1 MHVTAMINYSST
13 NSRALSFHNIT
24 DATLG
29 AQLNLGTI
37 VQGRP
42 LLRTAYNLKLT
53 YQFQPHFHPY
63 VLQLARK
70 LSDTDSVAQMLAMN
84 VQYQTNPVD
93 GSIKTIP
100 GSTRV
105 VLSSVPGGAQLLDSN
120 QNLAPIGAPLN
131 LADVSAL
138 AVVVPAGTTLVST
151 DGSSSTLSATAQ
163 VSLTLPI
170 SIPNSITSGVQINLP
185 AGTSVTPAGSSTAA
199 ALPSAESFILPDQ
212 TLVTLPG
219 AVTATS
225 SGGSTISLPAG
236 SQVLLRT
243 GLPLPQLYQDIFST
257 VYNPS
262 QYVRGPF
269 PVKDLDFTTSGAY
282 SIYNWE
288 LFFHA
293 PLLIAIH
300 LSQNQQFQDA
310 QNWFHSIFDP
320 TDDSDGPTPARF
332 WKVRPFQ
339 STDAQLIEQILVNLS
354 TGENPQ
360 LQQDTINSIQAWTQ
374 APFQPFVVA
383 QYRPTAYMLKTV
395 MAYLDNLIAW
405 GDSLFRQYTI
415 ETINEATQLY
425 VLAANILGSKPQ
437 VVPVKE
443 SNAPQ
448 TYASIRSNLNS
459 FSDALVDMEV
469 DIPFDTAPNPAAA
482 ADPTAPNSIASI
494 GQTLFF
500 CVPQND
506 TLLGYWNTVADRLF
520 KIHNSLNIQGI
531 FQKLPLFDPPIDP
544 ALLVRAA
551 AEGLDVNAIVNG
563 LNQPLPLVRFQ
574 LLISKASEICQ
585 EVKSLGGSLE
595 SAFEKGDNEAL
606 SVLRA
611 QHESTLLNLA
621 ESVKYAQWQDAIKAR
636 QALEQ
641 SLANAS
647 QRYTYYQQLLG
658 ASADQITIPSI
669 DPTDTGGLQ
678 NLNFSQSDSA
688 GEPQMNVQDIR
699 VDIAQ
704 NGPSLDDG
712 EIKTLSS
719 YEVEELDK
727 LGSARDAQITANVV
741 EALSSGLSLIPE
753 ESAHAQP
760 MGVGV
765 TVSFG
770 GHNLR
775 FNLAGLAGA
784 ARAFADEYSYT
795 ANNNAKLG
803 AYSRRE
809 QEWIFQSNSAV
820 GELNQIFK
828 QLRGAQIREAMAQ
841 NEYKNHQ
848 TQMQQAKDIENFLEG
863 TQLPVGDQGQYQKAS
878 TVGFYLWMKGAVQ
891 GLYSN
896 AFQLAF
902 SVAKKAE
909 QAFQQELGKPDL
921 SYIQSNYLDGM
932 EGGLLAGE
940 KLLFDV
946 KRMEMDYHDLNV
958 REYEMTKHV
967 SLLQVA
973 PLALVQLRATG
984 SCLVSLP
991 EELFDLDGPGLYFRR
1006 IKSVAVTI
1014 PCVTGPYTGVNC
1026 TLSLQNSFI
1035 RGSSQISGSGYA
1047 DRKNLSANYGTIQA
1061 VVTSSGQGD
1070 SGLFETNLRD
1080 ERYLPFEYSGVISQ
1094 WQLQLP
1100 ANPMNGE
1107 PCQFDFDT
1115 ITDVILHVRYTAR
1128 EGGETLRSA
1137 AVANLQKQIANAQ
1150 TVGSVRLF
1158 SIRHEFPG
1166 EWAKFRS
1173 ITIGG
1178 TTVTAGLSLNL
1189 LPQHYPFW
1197 AQPLL
1202 GPSSIKQI
1210 QFLGEMTDG
1219 TSSGH
1224 IYANTAGT
1232 GAADSLA
1239 ANPAYGN
1246 LLVGTLKNA
1255 IAPWPPPPTG
1265 SINLYFDHNLM
1276 KDLWLAITWGKGT

>member
-1 MHVTAMINYSST
+1 MINYSST

-84 VQYQTNPVD
+84 VQYQTNPAD
-93 GSIKTIP
+93 GSIKTVP

-105 VLSSVPGGAQLLDSN
+105 VLSNVPDGAQLLDSN
-120 QNLAPIGAPLN
+120 QNPVPIGAPLN
-131 LADVSAL
+131 LADISPL
-138 AVVVPAGTTLVST
+138 AVVVPAGTTLVGA

-163 VSLTLPI
+163 ISLTLPI
-170 SIPNSITSGVQINLP
+170 AIPNSIGSGVQITLP
-185 AGTSVTPAGSSTAA
+185 AGTSVTPSGSNGATALASTA
-199 ALPSAESFILPDQ
+199 SFIIPDQ

-225 SGGSTISLPAG
+225 SDGSPVSLPAG

-243 GLPLPQLYQDIFST
+243 GLPLPQLYEQIFNTS
-257 VYNPS
+257 YGPS

-320 TDDSDGPTPARF
+320 TDDSDGPSPARF

-339 STDAQLIEQILVNLS
+339 STDAQVIEQILVNLS

-415 ETINEATQLY
+415 ETINEATQFY

-437 VVPVKE
+437 IVPVKE

-448 TYASIRSNLNS
+448 TYASIRSNLNT

-506 TLLGYWNTVADRLF
+506 TLLAYWDTVADRLF
-520 KIHNSLNIQGI
+520 KIHNSLNIQGV

-574 LLISKASEICQ
+574 LLIFKATEICQ
-585 EVKSLGGSLE
+585 EVKSLGASVQ

-606 SVLRA
+606 SLLRS
-611 QHESTLLNLA
+611 QHESALLNLA

-641 SLANAS
+641 SLANAG
-647 QRYTYYQQLLG
+647 QRYTYYQKLLG
-658 ASADQITIPSI
+658 MSPAQITIPSI
-669 DPTDTGGLQ
+669 SPIDTGGLQ
-678 NLNFSQSDSA
+678 SLSFSQSDPSS
-688 GEPQMNVQDIR
+688 EPEMDVQDIT

-704 NGPSLDDG
+704 NAPSLGDG
-712 EIKTLSS
+712 EIKTLTSG
-719 YEVEELDK
+719 ETEELSK
-727 LGSARDAQITANVV
+727 LASANSDRATASTYDHIG
-741 EALSSGLSLIPE
+741 AGLAILPTVGGKF
-753 ESAHAQP
+753 QP
-760 MGVGV
+760 MGTGGDI
-765 TVSFG
+765 SFG
-770 GHNLR
+770 GS
-775 FNLAGLAGA
+775 NLAASMSLFSGFYRSDAE
-784 ARAFADEYSYT
+784 FETYE
-795 ANNNAKLG
+795 ANNAGKL
-803 AYSRRE
+803 ASYSRRE
-809 QEWIFQSNSAV
+809 QEWIFQSNLAA
-820 GELNQIFK
+820 GELSQIFK
-828 QLRGAQIREAMAQ
+828 QLRGAQIREAIAQ

-863 TQLPVGDQGQYQKAS
+863 TQLPVGDQGEYQKAS

-958 REYEMTKHV
+958 REYELTKHV

-984 SCLVSLP
+984 SCLVSIP
-991 EELFDLDGPGLYFRR
+991 EALFDLDGPGHYFRR

-1035 RGSSQISGSGYA
+1035 RTSSQISGSGYA
-1047 DRKNLSANYGTIQA
+1047 DRKNFNANYGTIQA
-1061 VVTSSGQGD
+1061 MVTSSGQAD
-1070 SGLFETNLRD
+1070 SGLFETNLQD

-1094 WQLQLP
+1094 WQLALP

-1115 ITDVILHVRYTAR
+1115 ITDVILHIRYTAR
-1128 EGGETLRSA
+1128 AGGEILRSA
-1137 AVANLQKQIANAQ
+1137 AVANLQQQIANAQ

-1173 ITIGG
+1173 ATIGG

-1219 TSSGH
+1219 TTSAH
-1224 IYANTAGT
+1224 MYANTAGT
-1232 GAADSLA
+1232 GGSDSLA

>member
-1 MHVTAMINYSST
+1 MINYSST
-13 NSRALSFHNIT
+13 NSRALSFHNIS

-29 AQLNLGTI
+29 TQLNLGTI

-42 LLRTAYNLKLT
+42 LLRTAYSLKLT

-63 VLQLARK
+63 VLQLATK

-93 GSIKTIP
+93 GSIETIP

-105 VLSSVPGGAQLLDSN
+105 VLSNVPGGAQLLDSD
-120 QNLAPIGAPLN
+120 QNPVPIGAPLN
-131 LADVSAL
+131 LADISPL
-138 AVVVPAGTTLVST
+138 AVVVPAGTTLVGA
-151 DGSSSTLSATAQ
+151 DGSRSTLSATAQ

-170 SIPNSITSGVQINLP
+170 SIPNSITSGVQITLP
-185 AGTSVTPAGSSTAA
+185 AGTSVTPAGSNSATPLTSTA
-199 ALPSAESFILPDQ
+199 SFIIPDQ
-212 TLVTLPG
+212 TLVTLPS
-219 AVTATS
+219 AVTAAGSDS
-225 SGGSTISLPAG
+225 SPVALPAG
-236 SQVLLRT
+236 SQILLRT
-243 GLPLPQLYQDIFST
+243 GLPLPQLYEQIFNT
-257 VYNPS
+257 GYGPS
-262 QYVRGPF
+262 QNVRGPF
-269 PVKDLDFTTSGAY
+269 PVKDLDFTTGGAY

-320 TDDSDGPTPARF
+320 TDGSDGPTPARF

-425 VLAANILGSKPQ
+425 VLAAFILGSKPQ

-448 TYASIRSNLNS
+448 TYASIRSNLNT

-506 TLLGYWNTVADRLF
+506 TLLGYWNMVADRLF
-520 KIHNSLNIQGI
+520 KIHNSLNIQGV

-574 LLISKASEICQ
+574 LLIFKAAEICQ
-585 EVKSLGGSLE
+585 EVKSLGASVQ

-606 SVLRA
+606 SLLRS

-621 ESVKYAQWQDAIKAR
+621 ESVKYAQWQDAIKTR

-641 SLANAS
+641 SLANTS

-658 ASADQITIPSI
+658 TGADQITIPSI
-669 DPTDTGGLQ
+669 SPIDTGGLQ
-678 NLNFSQSDSA
+678 NLNFSQSDPSS
-688 GEPQMNVQDIR
+688 EPEMNVQGIT

-704 NGPSLDDG
+704 NAPSLGDG
-712 EIKTLSS
+712 EIKTLTSG
-719 YEVEELDK
+719 ETEELSK
-727 LGSARDAQITANVV
+727 LASANSDRARASTYDHIGA
-741 EALSSGLSLIPE
+741 GLAILPTVGGKF
-753 ESAHAQP
+753 QP
-760 MGVGV
+760 MGTGGDI
-765 TVSFG
+765 SFG
-770 GHNLR
+770 GS
-775 FNLAGLAGA
+775 NLAASMSLFSSFYKSDAE
-784 ARAFADEYSYT
+784 FETYE
-795 ANNNAKLG
+795 ANNAGKL
-803 AYSRRE
+803 ASYSRRE
-809 QEWIFQSNSAV
+809 QEWIFQSNLAA

-828 QLRGAQIREAMAQ
+828 QLRGAQIREAIAQ

-863 TQLPVGDQGQYQKAS
+863 TQLPVGDQGEYQKAS
-878 TVGFYLWMKGAVQ
+878 TVGFYLWTKGAVQ
-891 GLYSN
+891 GLYSD

-958 REYEMTKHV
+958 REYELTKHV

-984 SCLVSLP
+984 SCLVSIP
-991 EELFDLDGPGLYFRR
+991 EASFDLDGPGHYFRR

-1014 PCVTGPYTGVNC
+1014 PCVTGPYTGANC

-1035 RGSSQISGSGYA
+1035 RTSSQISGSGYA
-1047 DRKNLSANYGTIQA
+1047 DRKNFNANYGTIQA
-1061 VVTSSGQGD
+1061 IVTSSGQAD

-1094 WQLQLP
+1094 WQLELP

-1128 EGGETLRSA
+1128 EGGEILRSA
-1137 AVANLQKQIANAQ
+1137 AVANLQQQIANAQ

-1173 ITIGG
+1173 VTIGG

-1224 IYANTAGT
+1224 IYANAAGT
-1232 GAADSLA
+1232 GASDSLA
-1239 ANPAYGN
+1239 ANPVYGN

>member
-1 MHVTAMINYSST
+1 MINYSST

-84 VQYQTNPVD
+84 VQYQTNPAD
-93 GSIKTIP
+93 GSIKTVP

-105 VLSSVPGGAQLLDSN
+105 VLSNVPDGAQLLDSN
-120 QNLAPIGAPLN
+120 QNPVPMGAPLN
-131 LADVSAL
+131 LADISPL
-138 AVVVPAGTTLVST
+138 AVVVPAGTTLVGA
-151 DGSSSTLSATAQ
+151 DGSNSTLSATAQ
-163 VSLTLPI
+163 ISLTLPI
-170 SIPNSITSGVQINLP
+170 AIPNSIGSGVQITLP
-185 AGTSVTPAGSSTAA
+185 AGTSVTPSGSNGATALASTA
-199 ALPSAESFILPDQ
+199 SFIIPDQ

-225 SGGSTISLPAG
+225 SDGSPVSLPAG

-243 GLPLPQLYQDIFST
+243 GLPLPQLYGQIFNTS
-257 VYNPS
+257 YGPS

-320 TDDSDGPTPARF
+320 TDDSDGPSPARF

-339 STDAQLIEQILVNLS
+339 STDAQVIEQILVNLS

-415 ETINEATQLY
+415 ETINEATQCY

-448 TYASIRSNLNS
+448 TYASIRSNLNT

-506 TLLGYWNTVADRLF
+506 TLLAYWDTVADRLF
-520 KIHNSLNIQGI
+520 KIHNSLNIQGV

-574 LLISKASEICQ
+574 LLIFKATEICQ
-585 EVKSLGGSLE
+585 EVKSLGASVQ

-606 SVLRA
+606 SLLRS
-611 QHESTLLNLA
+611 QHESALLNLA

-641 SLANAS
+641 SLANAG
-647 QRYTYYQQLLG
+647 QRFTYYQKLLG
-658 ASADQITIPSI
+658 MSPAQITVPSI
-669 DPTDTGGLQ
+669 SPIDTGGLQ
-678 NLNFSQSDSA
+678 SLSFSQSDPSS
-688 GEPQMNVQDIR
+688 EPEMDVQDIT

-704 NGPSLDDG
+704 NAPSLGDG
-712 EIKTLSS
+712 EIKTLTSG
-719 YEVEELDK
+719 ETEELSK
-727 LGSARDAQITANVV
+727 LASANSDRATASTYDHIG
-741 EALSSGLSLIPE
+741 AGLAILPTVGGKF
-753 ESAHAQP
+753 QP
-760 MGVGV
+760 MGTGGDI
-765 TVSFG
+765 SFG
-770 GHNLR
+770 GS
-775 FNLAGLAGA
+775 NLAASMSLFSGFYRSDAE
-784 ARAFADEYSYT
+784 FETYE
-795 ANNNAKLG
+795 ANNAGKL
-803 AYSRRE
+803 ASYSRRE
-809 QEWIFQSNSAV
+809 QEWIFQSNLAA
-820 GELNQIFK
+820 GELSQIFK
-828 QLRGAQIREAMAQ
+828 QLRGAQIREAIAQ

-863 TQLPVGDQGQYQKAS
+863 TQLPVGDQGEYQKAS

-958 REYEMTKHV
+958 REYELTKHV

-984 SCLVSLP
+984 SCLVSIP
-991 EELFDLDGPGLYFRR
+991 EALFDLDGPGHYFRR

-1035 RGSSQISGSGYA
+1035 RTSSQISGSGYA
-1047 DRKNLSANYGTIQA
+1047 DRKNFNANYGTIQA
-1061 VVTSSGQGD
+1061 MVTSSGQAD
-1070 SGLFETNLRD
+1070 SGLFETNLQD

-1094 WQLQLP
+1094 WQLALP

-1115 ITDVILHVRYTAR
+1115 ITDVILHIRYTAR
-1128 EGGETLRSA
+1128 AGGEILRSA
-1137 AVANLQKQIANAQ
+1137 AVANLQQQIANAQ

-1173 ITIGG
+1173 VTIGG

-1219 TSSGH
+1219 TTSAH
-1224 IYANTAGT
+1224 MYANTAGT
-1232 GAADSLA
+1232 GGSDSLA

-1255 IAPWPPPPTG
+1255 IAPWPPPPAG

>member
-1 MHVTAMINYSST
+1 MSNYFSTKSST
-13 NSRALSFHNIT
+13 SSFHSIV

-29 AQLNLGTI
+29 SQHSSGTT
-37 VQGRP
+37 QAGQP
-42 LLRTAYNLKLT
+42 FLRTTYHLDLT
-53 YQFQPHFHPY
+53 YQFYPHFHPY
-63 VLQLARK
+63 VLPLARK
-70 LSDTDSVAQMLAMN
+70 LSDTDSVAEMLAMN
-84 VQYQTNPVD
+84 VQYQTNPLD
-93 GSIKTIP
+93 GSIKSIP
-100 GSTRV
+100 DSTRV
-105 VLSSVPGGAQLLDSN
+105 VLSSVPSGAQLLDSD
-120 QNLAPIGAPLN
+120 QNPVPIGAPLY
-131 LADVSAL
+131 LVDTSSL
-138 AVVVPAGTTLVST
+138 AVVLPAGTKLLSA
-151 DGSSSTLSATAQ
+151 DGSTSTLATAVQ

-170 SIPNSITSGVQINLP
+170 PIPNSNTSGVQISLP
-185 AGTSVTPAGSSTAA
+185 AGTGVTAAGSNAA
-199 ALPSAESFILPDQ
+199 APLSSAESFIIPDQ
-212 TLVTLPG
+212 TLVTLPN
-219 AVTATS
+219 AAA
-225 SGGSTISLPAG
+225 GSCSDGTPVSLPAG
-236 SQVLLRT
+236 SQVFLRT
-243 GLPLPQLYQDIFST
+243 GLPLPQLFEQNFIT
-257 VYNPS
+257 NYNPS
-262 QYVRGPF
+262 QYVQAPF
-269 PVKDLDFTTSGAY
+269 PVKDLDFSTGGAY

-300 LSQNQQFQDA
+300 LSQNQKFQDA
-310 QNWFHSIFDP
+310 QNWFHTIFDP

-339 STDAQLIEQILVNLS
+339 STDAQLVQEILVNLS
-354 TGENPQ
+354 TGENSQ
-360 LQQDTINSIQAWTQ
+360 LQKDTLNSIQVWTQ

-415 ETINEATQLY
+415 ETINEATQIY
-425 VLAANILGSKPQ
+425 VLAANILGPKPQ

-443 SNAPQ
+443 STAPQ
-448 TYASIRSNLNS
+448 TYASIRPKLNA

-469 DIPFDTAPNPAAA
+469 DIPFDLAPDPAPA
-482 ADPTAPNSIASI
+482 ADPTGSNSIASI
-494 GQTLFF
+494 GQSLFF

-506 TLLGYWNTVADRLF
+506 TLLGYWDTVADRLF
-520 KIHNSLNIQGI
+520 KIHNSLNIQGV

-574 LLISKASEICQ
+574 LLVFKAAEICQ
-585 EVKSLGGSLE
+585 EVKSLGASLQ
-595 SAFEKGDNEAL
+595 SALEKGDNEAL
-606 SVLRA
+606 TLLRA

-621 ESVKYAQWQDAIKAR
+621 ESVKFSQWQDAIKAR

-641 SLANAS
+641 SLANAG
-647 QRYTYYQQLLG
+647 QRYIYYQKLLG
-658 ASADQITIPSI
+658 MSAAQINIPSMDPI
-669 DPTDTGGLQ
+669 DAGGPQ
-678 NLNFSQSDSA
+678 NLRFSQSDAS
-688 GEPQMNVQDIR
+688 GEPQMGLQDIT

-704 NGPSLDDG
+704 NAPSLSDG
-712 EIKTLSS
+712 AIRTLSTR
-719 YEVEELDK
+719 EIHELDK
-727 LGSARDAQITANVV
+727 LEQARDAQEIASGIN
-741 EALSSGLSLIPE
+741 ALGAGLAFIPQSE
-753 ESAHAQP
+753 VNIQP
-760 MGVGV
+760 MGCGA
-765 TVSFG
+765 TVNFG
-770 GHNLR
+770 GVHLELNTEA
-775 FNLAGLAGA
+775 LAAV
-784 ARAFADEYSYT
+784 ARAVGEEYSYT
-795 ANNNAKLG
+795 ANKTAKLG
-803 AYSRRE
+803 SYSRRE
-809 QEWIFQSNSAV
+809 QEWIFQSNLAA
-820 GELNQIFK
+820 GDLNQIFR
-828 QLRGAQIREAMAQ
+828 QLRGAQIREAIAQ
-841 NEYKNHQ
+841 KEYSNHQ
-848 TQMQQAKDIENFLEG
+848 VQMQQAQDIEKFLDG
-863 TQLPVGDQGQYQKAS
+863 TQLPVGDQGEYQKAS

-902 SVAKKAE
+902 SVARKAE

-940 KLLFDV
+940 KLLFDI

-973 PLALVQLRATG
+973 PLALMQLRAIG
-984 SCLVSLP
+984 SCMVSLP
-991 EELFDLDGPGLYFRR
+991 EELFDLDGPGHYFRR

-1035 RGSSQISGSGYA
+1035 RSSSQISGSGYA
-1047 DRKNLSANYGTIQA
+1047 DRKNFSANYGTIQA
-1061 VVTSSGQGD
+1061 VVTSSGQAD
-1070 SGLFETNLRD
+1070 TGLFETSLRD

-1094 WQLQLP
+1094 WELELP

-1115 ITDVILHVRYTAR
+1115 ITEVILHIRYTAR
-1128 EGGETLRSA
+1128 EGGELLRST

-1173 ITIGG
+1173 VTIGG
-1178 TTVTAGLSLNL
+1178 TTPTAGLSLNL

-1202 GPSSIKQI
+1202 GPSSIRQI
-1210 QFLGEMTDG
+1210 QFLAEMTDG
-1219 TSSGH
+1219 ATSAH
-1224 IYANTAGT
+1224 IYANAAGT
-1232 GAADSLA
+1232 GSSDSLA
-1239 ANPAYGN
+1239 ANPAYGI
-1246 LLVGTLKNA
+1246 LLLGSLKNA
-1255 IAPWPPPPTG
+1255 VTSWPPPPIG
-1265 SINLYFDHNLM
+1265 SLNLYFDHNLM
-1276 KDLWLAITWGKGT
+1276 KDLWMAITWGKG

>member
-1 MHVTAMINYSST
+1 MINYSST

-42 LLRTAYNLKLT
+42 LLRTAYSLKLT

-84 VQYQTNPVD
+84 VQYQTNLAD

-100 GSTRV
+100 GSTRAL
-105 VLSSVPGGAQLLDSN
+105 LSNIPEGAQLLDSN
-120 QNLAPIGAPLN
+120 QNPVPIGAPLN
-131 LADVSAL
+131 LADISPL
-138 AVVVPAGTTLVST
+138 AVVVPAGTTLVGA

-163 VSLTLPI
+163 ISMTLPI
-170 SIPNSITSGVQINLP
+170 SIPNSTGSGVQITLP
-185 AGTSVTPAGSSTAA
+185 AGTSVTPAGSNSATALTSA
-199 ALPSAESFILPDQ
+199 ASFIIPDQ
-212 TLVTLPG
+212 TLVTLPS

-225 SGGSTISLPAG
+225 SDGSPVTLPPG
-236 SQVLLRT
+236 SQVLLRA
-243 GLPLPQLYQDIFST
+243 GLPLPQLYQDIFNSG
-257 VYNPS
+257 YSPS
-262 QYVRGPF
+262 QYVRRPF
-269 PVKDLDFTTSGAY
+269 PVKDLDFTTGGAY

-310 QNWFHSIFDP
+310 QNWFHTIFDP

-448 TYASIRSNLNS
+448 TYASIRSNLNA

-469 DIPFDTAPNPAAA
+469 DVPFDAAPNPAAA

-520 KIHNSLNIQGI
+520 KIHNSLNIQGV

-574 LLISKASEICQ
+574 LLILKATEICQ

-606 SVLRA
+606 SLLRS
-611 QHESTLLNLA
+611 QHESALLNLA
-621 ESVKYAQWQDAIKAR
+621 ESVKYAQWQDAVKAR

-658 ASADQITIPSI
+658 TGADQITIPSI
-669 DPTDTGGLQ
+669 SPIDTGGLQ
-678 NLNFSQSDSA
+678 SLNFSQSDTS
-688 GEPQMNVQDIR
+688 GEPQMNVQGIT

-704 NGPSLDDG
+704 NAPSLGDG

-719 YEVEELDK
+719 LEVHELDK
-727 LGSARDAQITANVV
+727 LEQARDAHEIAAGIN
-741 EALSSGLSLIPE
+741 ALGAGLALIPQAK
-753 ESAHAQP
+753 AHVQP
-760 MGVGV
+760 MGCGA
-765 TVSFG
+765 TIEFG
-770 GHNLR
+770 GIHLQ
-775 FNLAGLAGA
+775 FNTEALAA
-784 ARAFADEYSYT
+784 AANAVGDEYSYT
-795 ANNNAKLG
+795 ANKSAKMG
-803 AYSRRE
+803 SYSRRE
-809 QEWIFQSNSAV
+809 QEWIFQSNLAV

-848 TQMQQAKDIENFLEG
+848 TEMQQAKDIENFLEG
-863 TQLPVGDQGQYQKAS
+863 TQLPVGDQGEYQKAS

-958 REYEMTKHV
+958 REYELTKHV

-984 SCLVSLP
+984 SCLVSIP
-991 EELFDLDGPGLYFRR
+991 EALFDLDGPGHYFRR
-1006 IKSVAVTI
+1006 IKSVAMTI

-1035 RGSSQISGSGYA
+1035 RTSSQISGSGYA
-1047 DRKNLSANYGTIQA
+1047 DRKNFNANYGTIQA
-1061 VVTSSGQGD
+1061 MVTSSGQVD
-1070 SGLFETNLRD
+1070 SGLFETNLED

-1094 WQLQLP
+1094 WQLALP

-1115 ITDVILHVRYTAR
+1115 ITDVILHIRYTAR
-1128 EGGETLRSA
+1128 EGGEILRSA
-1137 AVANLQKQIANAQ
+1137 AVANLQQQIANAQ

-1173 ITIGG
+1173 ATIGG

-1219 TSSGH
+1219 TTSAH
-1224 IYANTAGT
+1224 IYANAAGT
-1232 GAADSLA
+1232 GASDSLA
-1239 ANPAYGN
+1239 ANPAYGD

>member
-1 MHVTAMINYSST
+1 MINYSST

-70 LSDTDSVAQMLAMN
+70 LSATDSVAQMLAMN
-84 VQYQTNPVD
+84 VQYQTNPAD

-100 GSTRV
+100 GSTRAL
-105 VLSSVPGGAQLLDSN
+105 LSNVPGGAQLLDSN
-120 QNLAPIGAPLN
+120 QNPVQIGAPLN

-138 AVVVPAGTTLVST
+138 AVVVPAGTTLVGA
-151 DGSSSTLSATAQ
+151 DGSNSTLSATAQ

-170 SIPNSITSGVQINLP
+170 SIPNSITNGVQISLP
-185 AGTSVTPAGSSTAA
+185 AGTSVTSAGSNSAA
-199 ALPSAESFILPDQ
+199 ALPSAESFIIPDQ
-212 TLVTLPG
+212 TLVTLAG
-219 AVTATS
+219 AVSATS
-225 SGGSTISLPAG
+225 SDGSPASLPAG

-243 GLPLPQLYQDIFST
+243 GLPLPQLYEQIFNTS
-257 VYNPS
+257 YGPS

-448 TYASIRSNLNS
+448 TYASIRSNLNT

-506 TLLGYWNTVADRLF
+506 TLLGYWDTVADRLF
-520 KIHNSLNIQGI
+520 KIHNSLNIQGV

-574 LLISKASEICQ
+574 LLIFKAAEICQ

-606 SVLRA
+606 SSLRS

-647 QRYTYYQQLLG
+647 QRYTYYQKLLG
-658 ASADQITIPSI
+658 MSAAQITIPSI
-669 DPTDTGGLQ
+669 SPIDTGGLQ
-678 NLNFSQSDSA
+678 NLNFSQSDPSS
-688 GEPQMNVQDIR
+688 EPEMNIQDIT

-704 NGPSLDDG
+704 NAPSLGDG
-712 EIKTLSS
+712 EIKTLTSG
-719 YEVEELDK
+719 ETEELSK
-727 LGSARDAQITANVV
+727 LASANSDRATASTYDHIG
-741 EALSSGLSLIPE
+741 AGLAILPTVGGKF
-753 ESAHAQP
+753 QP
-760 MGVGV
+760 MGTGGDI
-765 TVSFG
+765 SFG
-770 GHNLR
+770 GS
-775 FNLAGLAGA
+775 NLAASMSLFSSFYRSDAE
-784 ARAFADEYSYT
+784 FETYE
-795 ANNNAKLG
+795 ANNAGKL
-803 AYSRRE
+803 ASYSRRE
-809 QEWIFQSNSAV
+809 QEWIFQSNLAA

-828 QLRGAQIREAMAQ
+828 QLRGAQIREAIAQ
-841 NEYKNHQ
+841 NDYKNHR

-863 TQLPVGDQGQYQKAS
+863 TQLPVGDQGEYQKAS

-891 GLYSN
+891 GLYSS

-909 QAFQQELGKPDL
+909 QAFQQELGKSDL

-958 REYEMTKHV
+958 REYELTKHV

-984 SCLVSLP
+984 SCLVSIP
-991 EELFDLDGPGLYFRR
+991 EALFDLDGPGHYFRR

-1035 RGSSQISGSGYA
+1035 RTSSQISGSGYP
-1047 DRKNLSANYGTIQA
+1047 DRKNFSANYGTTQA
-1061 VVTSSGQGD
+1061 MVTSSGQVD

-1094 WQLQLP
+1094 WQLELP

-1115 ITDVILHVRYTAR
+1115 ITDVILHIRYTAR
-1128 EGGETLRSA
+1128 EGGEILRSA
-1137 AVANLQKQIANAQ
+1137 AVANLQQQIANAQ

-1173 ITIGG
+1173 VTIGG

-1219 TSSGH
+1219 TTSAH
-1224 IYANTAGT
+1224 IYANAAGT
-1232 GAADSLA
+1232 SASDSLA

-1246 LLVGTLKNA
+1246 LVVGTLKNA

-1265 SINLYFDHNLM
+1265 PINLYFDHNLM